1 SNKQEENIY
10 LTPNIDTF
18 INCFGK
24 MGPLTGTI
32 LVTLTALAQPKHQI
46 AEYLKIFYKEDIHIK
61 SRFVWDE
68 QKKEWGRLYGYKK
81 ANDESKV
88 WLMEVPTSAD
98 PNEDQFAKKSA
109 AKNEFQRLEN
119 IARANKIN
127 VCGSAF
133 GKSAF
138 YRLFLNAIGK
148 CSLSDE
154 THYDTSFDDQSSSTD
169 TIDTRHL
176 INEMSRGGLLNELS
190 ENNKILLL
198 DEADGCL
205 KRNGLIPDACI
216 SEHNNVYEL
225 VLTLYSGKSTV
236 TKSLTNSRKSLFLQ
250 KLNILANTTEEPIL
264 RLLKRKSSGDVS
276 NPFAERSL
284 FLFVSTP
291 LTLEQPFPPVWNY
304 ETEPTIEQIAVTCSL
319 LKNLHFYYGTT
330 ARLMTISYGNLLC
343 KLMIKNERIDKWL
356 TARLGKS
363 REHIHRIAVNLQLI
377 HLTFDLID
385 QYKSEFGSLKEESGL
400 SIFKHRMEQIVKNFL
415 GRENE
420 KITVKLEIRLDAGGL
435 QTTKDT
441 ICSSTEESTTAT
453 ILAAYEELT
462 PHEKSIY
469 DLARAILL
477 HNEIAFTKT
486 TLSRSIPLWK
496 RSTNYHEAAIE
507 LLINKHLIINFEKA
521 AKQSTTGRSLN
532 ILLKCVPKS
541 YDSNHIEEFQQSLI
555 EFNIGWESFKRTLC
569 RLQLP
574 VGVIISAALA
584 GILKNRQY
592 QLFINFNVDA
602 LTKVSLDNVSDQL
615 VMSTEDSSSS
625 VLNIP
630 QSNPTTTTTTSSISS
645 ISIILPTASVVSDV
659 PVQLAETTT
668 SFQLPRPK
676 NVTAKRTKQTMVNKA
691 YIDKKS

>member
-1 SNKQEENIY
+1 MTGHLSSKIY
-10 LTPNIDTF
+10 VFRNNREQIPN
-18 INCFGK
+18 N
-24 MGPLTGTI
+24 
-32 LVTLTALAQPKHQI
+32 
-46 AEYLKIFYKEDIHIK
+46 
-61 SRFVWDE
+61 
-68 QKKEWGRLYGYKK
+68 LY
-81 ANDESKV
+81 SF
-88 WLMEVPTSAD
+88 L
-98 PNEDQFAKKSA
+98 
-109 AKNEFQRLEN
+109 
-119 IARANKIN
+119 

-154 THYDTSFDDQSSSTD
+154 THFDTSFDDQSSSTD

-176 INEMSRGGLLNELS
+176 INEMSRGGLLTELS

-205 KRNGLIPDACI
+205 KRNGLIPDASI

-225 VLTLYSGKSTV
+225 ILTLYSGKTTV

-250 KLNILANTTEEPIL
+250 KLNILANTTEEPII
-264 RLLKRKSSGDVS
+264 RLLKRKRSGDVS

-304 ETEPTIEQIAVTCSL
+304 ESEPTIEQIAVTCSL

-343 KLMIKNERIDKWL
+343 KLMIKNEKIDKWL

-400 SIFKHRMEQIVKNFL
+400 SIFKQRMEQIVKNFL

-420 KITVKLEIRLDAGGL
+420 KITVKLEIRLSVANSAVRMLNILLHQYLCIFCGKNIILDAGGL
-435 QTTKDT
+435 ETTKHT
-441 ICSSTEESTTAT
+441 ICSSTEEITTAT

-486 TLSRSIPLWK
+486 TLSRCIPLWK

-507 LLINKHLIINFEKA
+507 LLTNKNLIINFEKA
-521 AKQSTTGRSLN
+521 AKQSTTGRSLH

-541 YDSNHIEEFQQSLI
+541 YDSNHIEEFQQLLI

-569 RLQLP
+569 RLQPP

-584 GILKNRQY
+584 GILKNPQY
-592 QLFINFNVDA
+592 QLFINFDVDA

-615 VMSTEDSSSS
+615 VMSSEDSSSS

-630 QSNPTTTTTTSSISS
+630 QSNSTTTTPSIAS
-645 ISIILPTASVVSDV
+645 ISIILPTTSVVSDV
-659 PVQLAETTT
+659 PIQLAETTT

-691 YIDKKS
+691 YIDKNS